1 MGQAVVAEG
10 SATPEPRFGWR
21 EVRASFLCGAGAGC
35 AFIFV
40 DLAARVLARV
50 PTLPELLQDR
60 LVLLLPGPVF
70 AFVLD
75 RLLYLGKPLFFG
87 SLLIGMVL
95 AGGAVGVAIGRW
107 GRPLG
112 FAVLLW
118 LATGLILLP
127 LAGRPVFAGSLSVAL
142 VLALAFVLYGVSFAL
157 FAGIPAGAWA
167 AAAFTG
173 PAARAAVAQPP
184 ESELSRRRLVLGAGL
199 GLVSALLA
207 WRAIGKLPALPSREA
222 QSSGGQGE
230 AASLPGLP
238 DAVTPVAQ
246 FYVVSKNL
254 VDPEVDASK
263 WKLTIDGMV
272 SQPLTLGQSDLYQLP
287 PVITNRTLECVS
299 NVVGGNL
306 ISNGR
311 WTGVRFADLL
321 QRAGVQPGAMYI
333 QFTAADGYTADLGLA
348 QALDAATLLAY
359 QLDDAPLSF
368 KHGFPLRVLGTGTYG
383 MKNPKWVTR
392 IQLTRSGQP
401 GFWQQQGWD
410 EQGIIQTMSQVYSPM
425 DGTAVR
431 PGPLTISGIAFA
443 GARGVRQVEV
453 STDGGKTWS
462 AATLM
467 PSLGPSTWTFWQ
479 YDWLNPTAGAHVLAV
494 RATDGAGTLQPSR
507 RTDPFP
513 SGATGYHSVRV
524 RVSA

>member
-1 MGQAVVAEG
+1 LV
-10 SATPEPRFGWR
+10 
-21 EVRASFLCGAGAGC
+21 
-35 AFIFV
+35 FV
-40 DLAARVLARV
+40 DLAARLLAHV

-87 SLLIGMVL
+87 ALLIGMVL

-112 FAVLLW
+112 VAVLLW
-118 LATGLILLP
+118 LATGLIVLP
-127 LAGRPVFAGSLSVAL
+127 LAGRPVFAGSFVVAL
-142 VLALAFVLYGVSFAL
+142 VLALAFALYGVSFAFL
-157 FAGIPAGAWA
+157 AGIPPRAWA
-167 AAAFTG
+167 STAFTG
-173 PAARAAVAQPP
+173 APVRGAFVAPSD
-184 ESELSRRRLVLGAGL
+184 SELSRRRLVVGGGL

-222 QSSGGQGE
+222 ESSQVPGE
-230 AASLPGLP
+230 AAALPGLP

-254 VDPEVDASK
+254 VDPQVDASK

-272 SQPLTLGQSDLYQLP
+272 SQPLTLVQSDLYQLP
-287 PVITNRTLECVS
+287 PVSAYRTLECVS

-321 QRAGVQPGAMYI
+321 QRAGVQSGAMSI
-333 QFTAADGYTADLGLA
+333 QFSADDGYTSDLGLA
-348 QALDAATLLAY
+348 QALDPATLLAY
-359 QLDDAPLSF
+359 QLDDAPLSY

-392 IQLTRSGQP
+392 VQLMRSGQP

-410 EQGIIQTMSQVYSPM
+410 EQGIIQTMSQVYSPR
-425 DGTAVR
+425 DGAGLG

-443 GARGVRQVEV
+443 GARGVQRVEV

-462 AATLM
+462 AATLV
-467 PSLGPSTWTFWQ
+467 PSLGPNTWTFWQ
-479 YDWLNPTAGAHVLAV
+479 YQWLGPTAGAHVLAV
-494 RATDGAGTLQPSR
+494 RATDGVGTVQPSR
-507 RTDPFP
+507 QTDPFP
-513 SGATGYHSVRV
+513 AGATGYHSVRV